1 MVTKTTLIT
10 IKLVI
15 IVEIVPFL
23 INKILKNTNI
33 KF

>member
-15 IVEIVPFL
+15 IVEIVSFL